1 MVTEG
6 TASVLIPA
14 FNEEAKIAETVRAT
28 QKIPGVTQ
36 VIVVDDGST
45 DHTGREAEKAGAIVI
60 RSTQNRGKGG
70 ALNLGLAAVRGAYL
84 LLLDAD
90 LGATAQEGQK
100 LLAAVAQGRAD
111 LAIGRFPDGPGKS
124 GFGFVL
130 AFARQVIRRLTGLT
144 LSAPLSGQRALNQ
157 KALQALGGKF
167 AEGFG
172 VEVAMIID
180 LARQGLVIE
189 EVAVAMA
196 HRKTRRNLTGF
207 LHRGQ
212 QFLHICRA
220 VGSRLFA
227 H

>member
-1 MVTEG
+1 MEF

-36 VIVVDDGST
+36 IIVVDDGST
-45 DHTGREAEKAGAIVI
+45 DHTAREAEKAGATVI
-60 RSTQNRGKGG
+60 RSEKNRGKGG
-70 ALNLGLAAVRGAYL
+70 ALNLGLKAITGEYL

-90 LGATAQEGQK
+90 LGRTALEGK
-100 LLAAVAQGRAD
+100 NLLTAVAKGKAD
-111 LAIGRFPDGPGKS
+111 LVIGRFPDGQRKS

-130 AFARQVIRRLTGLT
+130 SFARRVIRSLTGLT

-157 KALQALGGKF
+157 KALQALGGNF

-180 LARQGLVIE
+180 LARQGLVIK
-189 EVAVAMA
+189 EVAVAMT
-196 HRKTRRNLTGF
+196 HRKTKRNLVGF
-207 LHRGQ
+207 LHRGR
-212 QFLHICRA
+212 QFFHICKV
-220 VGSRLFA
+220 VGKRLF
-227 H
+227 